1 MRLQAILEIPLRKR
15 HAVAYNLNPMHRD
28 LNRSADQPIR
38 SARRNRHALVRQ
50 PIILNEGS
58 RP

>member
-1 MRLQAILEIPLRKR
+1 VFDISLGKCRV
-15 HAVAYNLNPMHRD
+15 VAYNLNPMHRD
-28 LNRSADQPIR
+28 LHRSHSRPIR
-38 SARRNRHALVRQ
+38 SARHNRHALVRQ